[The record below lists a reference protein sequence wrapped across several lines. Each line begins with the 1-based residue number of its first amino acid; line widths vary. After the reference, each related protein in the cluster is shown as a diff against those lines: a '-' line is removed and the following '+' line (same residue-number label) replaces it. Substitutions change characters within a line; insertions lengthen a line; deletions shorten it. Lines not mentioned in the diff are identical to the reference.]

1 MYLYNIRIKKLC
13 IKIYITSIN
22 KIYSSKTLNET
33 FIILIK
39 LIIIEIINSAFI
51 ITINAVFNFIQV
63 INGVFNVIEVFY
75 NKCNICFNT

>member
-1 MYLYNIRIKKLC
+1 MTFNKIL
-13 IKIYITSIN
+13 KIYITSIN

-51 ITINAVFNFIQV
+51 ITIKAVFNFIQV

>member
-1 MYLYNIRIKKLC
+1 MTFNKIL
-13 IKIYITSIN
+13 KIYITFIN
-22 KIYSSKTLNET
+22 KIYSSTTLNAT